1 MADGKR
7 YYWLKLY
14 DDFFGSIRIKKLRRM
29 AGGDTYVIIYLKLQ
43 LKAMKT
49 DGVLKWKGY
58 EQDFVEELALD
69 LDEEPDDV
77 RVTLMYLL
85 SCGLAETQ
93 DNVNFF
99 FPYSVENVGSE
110 GASAQRVREYRE
122 RQASVVPQLPKHEPK
137 TNAERQR
144 AFRAKQNTAKH
155 QHIPMIEDYMNQ
167 KRYGGNYYIVCQ
179 RERFKC
185 AICESTENLCVHH
198 IDGYDESKPENNA
211 ANKMILLCRSCHSTV
226 HAGTPIPQENLDAIG
241 YDSNDETVTGDA
253 PVTGVTEIGN
263 GEIDTRDKIQDTRDR
278 DKKSAARADL
288 SPLEKA
294 MDDFTKHR
302 KAMKKPLTDRARELI
317 LMDLERLAPNDP
329 ETQIAIINQSIKRG
343 WQGVFPLKDDSP
355 KPAAP
360 KNGPPMK
367 TQYDKTYAEPI
378 DDDLDKLAAMMGVDV

>member
-122 RQASVVPQLPKHEPK
+122 RQALQCNTDVTPM
-137 TNAERQR
+137 
-144 AFRAKQNTAKH
+144 KQ
-155 QHIPMIEDYMNQ
+155 
-167 KRYGGNYYIVCQ
+167 
-179 RERFKC
+179 
-185 AICESTENLCVHH
+185 
-198 IDGYDESKPENNA
+198 
-211 ANKMILLCRSCHSTV
+211 
-226 HAGTPIPQENLDAIG
+226 
-241 YDSNDETVTGDA
+241 
-253 PVTGVTEIGN
+253 IGN
-263 GEIDTRDKIQDTRDR
+263 GEIDTRDKIQEIDTRDR
-278 DKKSAARADL
+278 NKRGAGRADL

-302 KAMKKPLTDRARELI
+302 KAMKKPLTDRARAAT
-317 LMDLERLAPNDP
+317 LAY
-329 ETQIAIINQSIKRG
+329 I
-343 WQGVFPLKDDSP
+343 VFPLKDDSP

-378 DDDLDKLAAMMGVDV
+378 DDDLDKLAAMLGVDV

>member
-122 RQASVVPQLPKHEPK
+122 RQALQCNTDVTPM
-137 TNAERQR
+137 
-144 AFRAKQNTAKH
+144 KQ
-155 QHIPMIEDYMNQ
+155 
-167 KRYGGNYYIVCQ
+167 
-179 RERFKC
+179 
-185 AICESTENLCVHH
+185 
-198 IDGYDESKPENNA
+198 
-211 ANKMILLCRSCHSTV
+211 
-226 HAGTPIPQENLDAIG
+226 
-241 YDSNDETVTGDA
+241 
-253 PVTGVTEIGN
+253 IGN
-263 GEIDTRDKIQDTRDR
+263 GEIDTRDKIQEIDTRDR
-278 DKKSAARADL
+278 NKKGAGRADL

-355 KPAAP
+355 KPAAQ

-378 DDDLDKLAAMMGVDV
+378 DDDLDKLAAMLGVDV